1 VTGGPAG
8 ASGPVVVRRRL
19 GAELRRLREAAG
31 LRLDHVAAELEI
43 SSAKISRLET
53 GQSIA
58 KTWDVRNMLTIYGV
72 LEKEAREPILGWVEE
87 SKATGWWHR
96 YSDVIPMNLD
106 YYISL
111 EAEAASV
118 SLYAVLMPALLQT
131 PAYARALLAD
141 LFADVDRIDDAE
153 LDGLVQV
160 RLGRQQALTRSGEPL
175 GLSVVLD
182 EAALHRPVG
191 GADVMQEQFA
201 ALLHVP
207 ESVEL
212 RVRPMSAPIRRFTLS
227 SFAIFF
233 PRLSSV
239 DATVINIEAAG
250 REYYLED
257 AEDTVTFQGA
267 FRTLWNESLTVS
279 DSLSLIRHL
288 AS

>member
-1 VTGGPAG
+1 MTSGPTG

-72 LEKEAREPILGWVEE
+72 REKEAREQILGWVEE

-160 RLGRQQALTRSGEPL
+160 RVGRQQALTRSGEPL

-191 GADVMQEQFA
+191 GADVMREQFA

-279 DSLSLIRHL
+279 DSLSLIEHL

>member
-1 VTGGPAG
+1 VTSGPTG
-8 ASGPVVVRRRL
+8 AFGPVVVRRRL

-31 LRLDHVAAELEI
+31 LRLDQVASELEI
-43 SSAKISRLET
+43 SAAKISRLET

-72 LEKEAREPILGWVEE
+72 RDEAARKQILGWVEE

-153 LDGLVQV
+153 LDGLVEV
-160 RLGRQQALTRSGEPL
+160 RLGRQEALARSSDPL
-175 GLSVVLD
+175 RLSVVLA

-191 GADVMQEQFA
+191 GAAVMREQFA
-201 ALLHVP
+201 ALLRAP
-207 ESVEL
+207 SSVEL
-212 RVRPMSAPIRRFTLS
+212 RVRPLSAPIRRFTLS
-227 SFAIFF
+227 SFAVFL
-233 PRLSSV
+233 PRLSSL

-257 AEDTVTFQGA
+257 PEEAAHYQGA
-267 FRTLWNESLTVS
+267 FQTLWNESLS
-279 DSLSLIRHL
+279 ANDSLSLIQDL